1 MKWAPSFVNENT
13 AVMSIWFIVVIASFA
28 VIFAIN
34 SSIHSFLVVNYASK
48 EKVAVSVGFYYM
60 SNACGRL
67 MGTLGSGLLYTYV
80 GASAGSVAGT
90 DAVAGL
96 ASCFL
101 AGTISSL
108 IAALITTKIEDSKA
122 GLMCGSCWTLV
133 KATEPVEEEEDNDNQ
148 DLRQDDLEF
157 SWRSDK
163 SYHC

>member
-1 MKWAPSFVNENT
+1 MKWAPAFVNDNT
-13 AVMSIWFIVVIASFA
+13 TIMSIWFIVVIVAFA

-34 SSIHSFLVVNYASK
+34 SSIHSFLVVNYASN

-80 GASAGSVAGT
+80 GENAGSLAGT

-96 ASCFL
+96 AACFL

-108 IAALITTKIEDSKA
+108 VAALITTQIEDSKA
-122 GLMCGSCWTLV
+122 GLMCGPCWTLV
-133 KATEPVEEEEDNDNQ
+133 KAAAADEDEEERGNQ
-148 DLRQDDLEF
+148 TSQSDSRGNQF
-157 SWRSDK
+157 S
-163 SYHC
+163 